1 MKEQDLIEAINR
13 ATKTAQS
20 GGFDAA
26 RAERDALLYLGGFL
40 DGGYPRVS
48 NALTELLGACSELR
62 VAAKKDAT

>member
-1 MKEQDLIEAINR
+1 MKEQDLIEAIHW

-40 DGGYPRVS
+40 EGTHPRVS
-48 NALTELLGACSELR
+48 NALTELLDACSELR
-62 VAAKKDAT
+62 VAAKRDAT